1 MASDYTEGLGVELIG
16 SGDKAGS
23 WGDVTNNNLQALE
36 EGISRYAEIAV
47 TGAAADL
54 DIPDA
59 STAYSTDSKGRSSV
73 IKWTGDPSNSTH
85 TVTLKVGNNLRTQ
98 AKFTAVNS
106 LTSPASLII
115 SCGVGSNVTI
125 PNGYS
130 ADVHIEVDSVG
141 AATGVVNSLSSLS
154 IDKLALG
161 NQEVISNTVDDRVD
175 IISPT
180 LQVGAG
186 VDNSDTIIQ
195 AEAGGANAGRD
206 LVIRNNARGSA
217 GSIRFNDVGSGPIEI
232 TPGGTGSVV
241 MPKVTISD
249 GTIAGTVITNSS
261 IGSSSPSTG
270 AFTSLGASGTSTLG
284 TVNAAAIGGTLIT
297 ASTGLRATTGGLVV
311 SAGGIISNGNTN
323 LNSGGIT
330 LAGSISGASSIT
342 ASGNIISDSGNLQAS
357 NGNLGVGR
365 SAGSAGPGNISAIG
379 LISTSGN
386 IETTGSGTI
395 SSAGRITSS
404 GGLNTGGSIT
414 GATDIT
420 ASGTA
425 TANGFVAQT
434 SGLLI
439 NAGGLTVNGTTNLNN
454 GGITNAGALSSVT
467 TVNSGGNA
475 VTFGGQVNA
484 GSVDSTG
491 TITSGGLT
499 LDAGTL
505 NVGNR
510 NISNAGSITGATDIT
525 ASGTVSVVD
534 LDASGT
540 ITGNVSGNITGNVS
554 GNAGSVTNGVYTT
567 NKINVLAATS
577 SAELAGVISDE
588 TGTGSLVFA
597 NSPTFVTPALGTPSA
612 LVGTNISGTAANLT
626 AGTATTIPSLSGDV
640 TSSGNSVTIANDV
653 VGEAKLSAASP
664 QNDYVLVADDAVTGG
679 LKWAENTAGDITG
692 VNGGTNITVT
702 SGAGPV
708 PNVNLDSA
716 ISLANVTTSS
726 KIIVGA
732 DSNFDTG
739 TPYIASQG
747 GVRSSTF
754 TSRVQ
759 NTSMSISP
767 HGTGSLNLSS
777 TGTAGGVPRVNIK
790 CSTAPI
796 LIEASSSTAA
806 NSIIIF
812 RSGGSAT
819 SDGKFVVQNT
829 GPRIPE
835 PSSGNHYLNFSDAGG
850 TTGTGLRNSTDGTL
864 EIRSKNSSTADGWGR
879 AYHSGM
885 VSGDGAFF
893 QSSVNLGSVGS
904 GLLTSNFSASQVHA
918 GFTTTPKIIR
928 CVIRCLTG
936 QYNWVPG
943 DEVDV
948 TSLAQVDEASGGTVS
963 ETIAF
968 GADTTSLYV
977 ACNRFERMQIP
988 NRNGGVGGGLTLANW
1003 DIYMYAWK

>member
-1 MASDYTEGLGVELIG
+1 M
-16 SGDKAGS
+16 
-23 WGDVTNNNLQALE
+23 
-36 EGISRYAEIAV
+36 
-47 TGAAADL
+47 
-54 DIPDA
+54 
-59 STAYSTDSKGRSSV
+59 
-73 IKWTGDPSNSTH
+73 
-85 TVTLKVGNNLRTQ
+85 
-98 AKFTAVNS
+98 
-106 LTSPASLII
+106 
-115 SCGVGSNVTI
+115 
-125 PNGYS
+125 
-130 ADVHIEVDSVG
+130 
-141 AATGVVNSLSSLS
+141 
-154 IDKLALG
+154 
-161 NQEVISNTVDDRVD
+161 
-175 IISPT
+175 
-180 LQVGAG
+180 
-186 VDNSDTIIQ
+186 
-195 AEAGGANAGRD
+195 
-206 LVIRNNARGSA
+206 
-217 GSIRFNDVGSGPIEI
+217 
-232 TPGGTGSVV
+232 
-241 MPKVTISD
+241 
-249 GTIAGTVITNSS
+249 
-261 IGSSSPSTG
+261 
-270 AFTSLGASGTSTLG
+270 
-284 TVNAAAIGGTLIT
+284 
-297 ASTGLRATTGGLVV
+297 
-311 SAGGIISNGNTN
+311 
-323 LNSGGIT
+323 
-330 LAGSISGASSIT
+330 
-342 ASGNIISDSGNLQAS
+342 
-357 NGNLGVGR
+357 
-365 SAGSAGPGNISAIG
+365 
-379 LISTSGN
+379 ISTSGN

-439 NAGGLTVNGTTNLNN
+439 NAGGLTVNGSTDLND

-525 ASGTVSVVD
+525 ASGTVSAVD
-534 LDASGT
+534 LDVSGT
-540 ITGNVSGNITGNVS
+540 ITGNVTGNFTGNVS

-640 TSSGNSVTIANDV
+640 TSSGNLVTIANNVID
-653 VGEAKLSAASP
+653 EANLQINGSP
-664 QNDYVLVADDAVTGG
+664 TNDYVLVADDTEPGG
-679 LKWAENTAGDITG
+679 MKWASNTAGDITG
-692 VNGGTNITVT
+692 VTGTTNITVT

-708 PNVNLDSA
+708 PNVNLDSD
-716 ISLANVTTSS
+716 ISLTSVQTS
-726 KIIVGA
+726 
-732 DSNFDTG
+732 D
-739 TPYIASQG
+739 YIQSGPSGSDLGGSSYVSAQG

-928 CVIRCLTG
+928 CVIRCRIG
-936 QYNWVPG
+936 QYNWAPG

-948 TSLAQVDEASGGTVS
+948 TSLAQVDETAGGTVS